1 VPRAAGFDLDARVE
15 RRGLLETPFALDET
29 RVGRRE
35 RVYEQKINGGG
46 PLLELST
53 RNGRLRITER

>member
-15 RRGLLETPFALDET
+15 RRGLLETPFTLDET
-29 RVGRRE
+29 QVGRRE
-35 RVYEQKINGGG
+35 RIYEQKINGGG

-53 RNGRLRITER
+53 HNGRLRITEK